1 MARYF
6 FLFTPF
12 VCSVIISYKIS
23 LSISSNPFVYFLS
36 SLSYTGFSTRHR
48 ASARSSSSSHWRLET
63 ASNFWRTEGRH
74 HHHMI
79 IVIIVSH
86 HRCHFYRH
94 RRSSVSSSSSSRLRR
109 PETETLKDDGTR
121 GKKFRHGFVWKSNE
135 DERGAGKTNE
145 VAEESWKSWSFIQ
158 VRSHASSRLPEG
170 KSTIAAWRSRENSR
184 EAQNQLSTFLLF
196 EAWTGH
202 FSRVQVLGHRHRV
215 EIPKMRVNGWNVA
228 RPRGAYE
235 RAVFVTVRNKPFHF
249 FSFLPLLFL
258 LLLLNLS

>member
-1 MARYF
+1 MIVYINSIDSKLNTVSKVISNVKIPLTSEKEESYSISGKKNCKDPCSICSKFVRHVSIYSNQSMARYF

-121 GKKFRHGFVWKSNE
+121 GKKFRHGCM
-135 DERGAGKTNE
+135 
-145 VAEESWKSWSFIQ
+145 EE
-158 VRSHASSRLPEG
+158 
-170 KSTIAAWRSRENSR
+170 
-184 EAQNQLSTFLLF
+184 
-196 EAWTGH
+196 
-202 FSRVQVLGHRHRV
+202 
-215 EIPKMRVNGWNVA
+215 
-228 RPRGAYE
+228 
-235 RAVFVTVRNKPFHF
+235 
-249 FSFLPLLFL
+249 
-258 LLLLNLS
+258 